1 MIFAFA
7 RDGGLP
13 ASSFFAKVHPQLG
26 LPLNALFLTSFVVVI
41 FGVIN
46 IASTKYILYP
56 TFPTFIRQTN
66 IPYPSRSAFSAII
79 SAAVVTLDLSY
90 GMPIAVN
97 CFQGRKAL
105 PERDWQ
111 LPSWLGW
118 ISDLVGLSYI
128 ILTTVLFIFPP
139 ELPVSGGN
147 MSTFCVY
154 RKPRVILLY

>member
-13 ASSFFAKVHPQLG
+13 ASSFFSKVHPKLG
-26 LPLNALFLTSFVVVI
+26 LPLNALILTSVVVVI

-46 IASTKYILYP
+46 IASTKYFTPFVTTLVNCSLMYLS
-56 TFPTFIRQTN
+56 
-66 IPYPSRSAFSAII
+66 YSAFSAII

-90 GMPIAVN
+90 AMPIAVN

-128 ILTTVLFIFPP
+128 VLTTVLFVFPP
-139 ELPVSGGN
+139 ELPVTGSN
-147 MSTFCVY
+147 MSKCFCVDFVMAVY
-154 RKPRVILLY
+154 